1 MKWVSHVLFHK
12 VKDTCN
18 LAFWHLFTFAMCE
31 WVGEI
36 SCFLLNRMVKHI
48 LQNMGHLSI
57 LYLEAA
63 FVSNEKKILHWVV
76 EDSNQWHTLT
86 LLWNKNTFL
95 FYSLYVNS
103 NVGISIEWKKM
114 EYIIR
119 MFFFIITTHSEVSS
133 VVNFSW
139 KTPSI

>member
-1 MKWVSHVLFHK
+1 
-12 VKDTCN
+12 
-18 LAFWHLFTFAMCE
+18 
-31 WVGEI
+31 
-36 SCFLLNRMVKHI
+36 
-48 LQNMGHLSI
+48 MGHLSI

-119 MFFFIITTHSEVSS
+119 MFFL
-133 VVNFSW
+133 
-139 KTPSI
+139 